1 MSLVDGTCTIEHIQ
15 DPVAAAAAEVVA
27 DIDREVVHLVE
38 LRVRHHQL
46 SLKHV
51 Q

>member
-1 MSLVDGTCTIEHIQ
+1 MSLVDGTCTIEHLQ
-15 DPVAAAAAEVVA
+15 DPVSAAAAEVVA